1 MAKPRFNDR
10 FVAGTLIGALP
21 LLVWAAHFFIAYLT
35 VKTACAL
42 DLQRFT
48 FDGIPLIT
56 ILLGL
61 LSAAAIGA
69 LLWMVALQGGE
80 TRRHFDGGGTLAI
93 VHMAPASSR
102 SPACCGLPCR
112 LCWCHRAPISIS
124 SSRAAI
130 GALRQV
136 FASVIAWRHRSCQNL
151 PRTRRSDDG

>member
-21 LLVWAAHFFIAYLT
+21 LLVWAAHFFVAYLT

-42 DLQRFT
+42 GLQRFT

-56 ILLGL
+56 LLLGL

-69 LLWMVALQGGE
+69 LLWMIALQRGE

-93 VHMAPASSR
+93 VHT
-102 SPACCGLPCR
+102 G
-112 LCWCHRAPISIS
+112 
-124 SSRAAI
+124 
-130 GALRQV
+130 
-136 FASVIAWRHRSCQNL
+136 ASVLALAGVLWSTL
-151 PRTRRSDDG
+151 PIVLVPPCANFYQ

>member
-93 VHMAPASSR
+93 VHIGRQRPRARRRAVVDPADCAGATVRQFLSVVRGPPLVRCDRSSR
-102 SPACCGLPCR
+102 R
-112 LCWCHRAPISIS
+112 
-124 SSRAAI
+124 
-130 GALRQV
+130 
-136 FASVIAWRHRSCQNL
+136 
-151 PRTRRSDDG
+151 